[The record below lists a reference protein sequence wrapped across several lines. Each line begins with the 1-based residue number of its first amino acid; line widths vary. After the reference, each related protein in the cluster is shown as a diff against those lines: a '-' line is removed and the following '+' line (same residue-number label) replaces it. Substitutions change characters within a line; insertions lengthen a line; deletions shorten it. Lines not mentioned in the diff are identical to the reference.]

1 MGRIFGGVSPSA
13 VEAGL
18 VLSNAAFPLAQWADA
33 AFGVAV
39 FIASRPADRVLRRLG
54 VTAAVVA
61 AGLLVPQVAW
71 AVLYLTPV
79 WFAVTGV
86 LLAVR
91 RR

>member
-1 MGRIFGGVSPSA
+1 
-13 VEAGL
+13 
-18 VLSNAAFPLAQWADA
+18 
-33 AFGVAV
+33 
-39 FIASRPADRVLRRLG
+39 
-54 VTAAVVA
+54 VVA
-61 AGLLVPQVAW
+61 TGLLVPQAAW